1 MLKPNSR
8 GSIPSIAL
16 DTFRPAQIYGIRYG
30 LRGFYSRGAKPL
42 ELNYHAVEGI
52 HLRGGTILVG
62 GCCQLHW
69 VPNCCCLPPAVLGGC
84 GSS

>member
-1 MLKPNSR
+1 M
-8 GSIPSIAL
+8 
-16 DTFRPAQIYGIRYG
+16 QIYGIRYG

-62 GCCQLHW
+62 GRCQLRW
-69 VPNCCCLPPAVLGGC
+69 DPTAAVYTQRCSRLQLFLD
-84 GSS
+84 SSFQCMGR